1 MVYLYEIVCSNETEN
16 DWRDSYWLDK
26 KQARHEFNSLVD
38 AVNLGDTECKDI
50 TEVVLFRRALGVAG
64 NGSPYWNDESDKL
77 IVAAERKPDSEFLT
91 ISHEED
97 E

>member
-1 MVYLYEIVCSNETEN
+1 MVYLYEIVCKSETEK

-26 KQARHEFNSLVD
+26 EQARHEFNSLVD
-38 AVNLGDTECKDI
+38 AVNLEDTECKDI
-50 TEVVLFRRALGVAG
+50 YEVDLYRRALGVAG
-64 NGSPYWNDESDKL
+64 NGDPYWNENDKL
-77 IVAAERKPDSEFLT
+77 IVAAGRKPDSEFLT

>member
-1 MVYLYEIVCSNETEN
+1 MVYLYEIVCKSETEK

-26 KQARHEFNSLVD
+26 EQARHEFNSLVD
-38 AVNLGDTECKDI
+38 AVNLGDAECEDI
-50 TEVVLFRRALGVAG
+50 IEVILFRRALGVAG
-64 NGSPYWNDESDKL
+64 NGNPYWNNERDKL
-77 IVAAERKPDSEFLT
+77 IVAAERKSDSEFLT